1 MDLPHEL
8 EVRLFLHVV
17 EGSVHFKLWLGR
29 TPYYT
34 KGNAY
39 RKFHLRMEYSHP
51 RIGVREEGSL
61 WMDSV
66 FKSARLLKGLFPQ
79 TRDMLALRCPVVL
92 CLG

>member
-1 MDLPHEL
+1 MDLPREL

-34 KGNAY
+34 RGNAY
-39 RKFHLRMEYSHP
+39 RKFQRRVECSHP

-66 FKSARLLKGLFPQ
+66 FKSALLLKGLFPQ
-79 TRDMLALRCPVVL
+79 TRDMLARRRPAVL